1 MIGLDTNVLVRY
13 IVQDDPEQSGQAS
26 AFIEKN
32 CTKEN
37 PGVVNLIVLV
47 ELVWVLKIAYK
58 YDKKIIENVLQQL
71 LITTE
76 LHVQENNSV
85 WRALHEY
92 KKGKADFADY
102 LVGVINREHNGDMT
116 VTFDRKA
123 SKINHF
129 YLLSD

>member
-26 AFIEKN
+26 AFMEKN
-32 CTKEN
+32 CTKED
-37 PGVVNLIVLV
+37 PGFVNLIVLI
-47 ELVWVLKIAYK
+47 ELVWVLKIAYQ
-58 YDKKIIENVLQQL
+58 YDKKTIQNVLQQL

-76 LHVQENNSV
+76 LHIEQTNNV
-85 WRALHEY
+85 WRALYEF
-92 KKGKADFADY
+92 KKGTADFADY
-102 LVGVINREHNGDMT
+102 LIAAINREHNCDMT